1 MRQLILIVLM
11 LISTNALGRP
21 QAADLFCQA
30 FPNSPSCTGSVI
42 SCTFC
47 HKGQPPAL
55 NSFGGCFKAGVSQTV
70 QEFPTTVEDL
80 QTAIAAVGQEDCD
93 LDGFANLLEIE
104 AGHLPGDEHNRPTTN
119 GCQNTSTQLVNNQWS
134 VCQRD
139 PGYVYKKIWL
149 DVCGENPD
157 YDDYKSFLALS
168 REQQDKALDE
178 QLDDCM
184 ESRHWRGKD
193 GVVWQIG
200 HYKIRPVGSVKSGED
215 AGVVPIVD
223 YYSDFHLFVYSQ
235 IDGHDA
241 RDQLLANY
249 TVTRTETGSTVTYTK
264 VTPQRLIDGQVM
276 QPDKRVGL
284 LTSFWN
290 LSFYLNYT
298 GIARVLV
305 AQAFNAYLGV
315 SLVNMQG
322 LTTPDPALSQFK
334 DYDSKG
340 VTRPECA
347 QCHAAIDPLTYP
359 FRNYNG
365 LTGTTAVL
373 QGQNA
378 TALQNIEN
386 LGDERNLTPLSY
398 ALPRMEYLDQQFPG
412 IKAMPEAG
420 YIFGKRVENLR
431 EWAQVMVESDLFAA
445 NTVRDYWRVLVGH
458 EPRTEENAEFEKL
471 WRDFK
476 TVHNYNVKAML
487 HDLIKTEA
495 YSVP

>member
-1 MRQLILIVLM
+1 MRQLILAILW
-11 LISTNALGRP
+11 LISTQAQGKPL
-21 QAADLFCQA
+21 AADLFCQA
-30 FPNSPSCTGSVI
+30 FPNSPSCSGTAI
-42 SCTFC
+42 SCSYC
-47 HKGQPPAL
+47 HKAQPPAL
-55 NSFGGCFKAGVSQTV
+55 NPFGGCVKQGIKKTV
-70 QEFPTTVEDL
+70 QDFPATADDLRLAVE
-80 QTAIAAVGQEDCD
+80 AVGQEDCD
-93 LDGFANLLEIE
+93 GDGFANLLEIE
-104 AGHLPGDEHNRPTTN
+104 AGHQPGNDQSRPTVNDCKNAPT
-119 GCQNTSTQLVNNQWS
+119 GLVNGRWN

-139 PGYVYKKIWL
+139 PAYVYKKIWL
-149 DVCGENPD
+149 DVCGENPS
-157 YDDYKSFLALS
+157 YDDYKKFRNLSSERQDRALAEL
-168 REQQDKALDE
+168 
-178 QLDDCM
+178 LDDCM
-184 ESRHWRGKD
+184 ESIHWRGKD

-200 HYKIRPVGSVKSGED
+200 QYKIRPVGSVKSGED
-215 AGVVPIVD
+215 AGVIPIVD
-223 YYSDFHLFVYSQ
+223 YYSDFNLFVYSQ

-249 TVTRTETGSTVTYTK
+249 TVTRTQNGSAVTYTK
-264 VTPQRLIDGQVM
+264 ITPQRLLDGQVM

-322 LTTPDPALSQFK
+322 LSTPDPALSQFA

-365 LTGTTAVL
+365 LTGTAAVL
-373 QGQNA
+373 QGQSA
-378 TALQNIEN
+378 TALQNLAN

-398 ALPRMEYLDQQFPG
+398 SLPRMDFLDQQFPG
-412 IKAMPEAG
+412 IKNMPEAG
-420 YIFGKRVENLR
+420 YIFGRRVENLR
-431 EWAQVMVESDLFAA
+431 EWAEAVVDNDLFAA
-445 NTVRDYWRVLVGH
+445 NTVRDYWRVMVGH
-458 EPRTEENAEFEKL
+458 EPRSEENEEFVKV

-476 TVHNYNVKAML
+476 TVHNYNVRAML

>member
-1 MRQLILIVLM
+1 MRSLFLFVLWI
-11 LISTNALGRP
+11 ISESALGKP
-21 QAADLFCQA
+21 QAVDLFCDA
-30 FPNSPSCTGSVI
+30 FPSSPSCSGAAI
-42 SCTFC
+42 SCNYC
-47 HKGQPPAL
+47 HAAVPPAL
-55 NSFGGCFKAGVSQTV
+55 NPFGGSVKAGIQQTAT
-70 QEFPTTVEDL
+70 EFPSSAEALRIAVE
-80 QTAIAAVGQEDCD
+80 AFGQEDSD
-93 LDGFANLLEIE
+93 RDGFANLEEIQ
-104 AGHLPGDEHNRPTTN
+104 AGHKPGDDSSHPTKN
-119 GCQNTSTQLVNNQWS
+119 GCQGGAKLANGKWNL
-134 VCQRD
+134 CQRD
-139 PGYVYKKIWL
+139 AAYVYKKIWL

-157 YDDYKSFLALS
+157 YDDYKKFVGLS
-168 REQQDKALDE
+168 ADRQSKALDE
-178 QLDDCM
+178 LLDDCM
-184 ESRHWRGKD
+184 ESVHWRGKD

-215 AGVVPIVD
+215 AGVIPIVD
-223 YYSDFHLFVYSQ
+223 YYADFNLFVYSQ

-249 TVTRTETGSTVTYTK
+249 AVTRNQTASSVTYTK
-264 VTPQRLIDGQVM
+264 VTPQRLLDGQIM

-305 AQAFNAYLGV
+305 AQAFNAYLGL

-322 LTTPDPALSQFK
+322 LNTVDPALSGFA

-373 QGQNA
+373 QGQSA
-378 TALQNIEN
+378 TALQNLAN
-386 LGDERNLTPLSY
+386 LGDEKNLTPLSY
-398 ALPRMEYLDQQFPG
+398 SLPRMEYLDQQFPG
-412 IKAMPEAG
+412 IKNMPEAG

-431 EWAQVMVESDLFAA
+431 QWAEAVVESDLFAA
-445 NTVRDYWRVLVGH
+445 NTVRDYWRVMMGH
-458 EPRTEENAEFEKL
+458 EPRSEENAEFVKL

-476 TVHNYNVKAML
+476 TVHNYNVKAMM